1 MSRSLLDVAREHGVQ
16 RRLSPVAAPDVDWG
30 LKTDAEIR
38 SDPDIQACSLIRSP
52 QNHDKNLNSQNT
64 GRKPRNSRRS

>member
-1 MSRSLLDVAREHGVQ
+1 MNKLLIADW
-16 RRLSPVAAPDVDWG
+16 LSGGGAEGLLVGDLANLSSCEPCDPCLPMDWG

-52 QNHDKNLNSQNT
+52 Q
-64 GRKPRNSRRS
+64 KP